1 MGLYTVSVLQQMRSL
16 RDVYY
21 THEFKGIQEVID
33 HVLVSEQFYDHSDQR
48 LWSFQEMRVWNDY
61 IEEGDKRTSDHG
73 VVCARFLYDP
83 Q

>member
-21 THEFKGIQEVID
+21 THE
-33 HVLVSEQFYDHSDQR
+33 
-48 LWSFQEMRVWNDY
+48 FQEMRVWNDY